1 MFGEDKKNLSRD
13 FLEDCAGL
21 VWVIGGGLYRPIGTT
36 EEEDPVSRVIDF
48 VLGRGLHSH
57 YVYP

>member
-1 MFGEDKKNLSRD
+1 MKIRRTGREISWKILDWCGSFGGS
-13 FLEDCAGL
+13 
-21 VWVIGGGLYRPIGTT
+21 LYRPIGTT